1 MWVSSQELRCVAV
14 LGGRHTSGRSSSTS
28 IVRQVIILCGR
39 TSKPTQMLMLARR
52 LNCFKCVSTKTQ
64 NTPPPG
70 APAAASPPSPQ
81 TSDGEVTCRGRS
93 PTTRSLAFSLN
104 KIQSDDNTLRKLAVS
119 PTPSLFPSTLHTY
132 FTCTFVISFYS
143 WVCSYVG
150 RKVPTSY
157 IYFHFW
163 MQ

>member
-14 LGGRHTSGRSSSTS
+14 LGGRLTSGRSSTS

-39 TSKPTQMLMLARR
+39 TSKPTQKLMLAR

-132 FTCTFVISFYS
+132 FTGTFVISFYC
-143 WVCSYVG
+143 WVCSYVVG
-150 RKVPTSY
+150 RKVHTS
-157 IYFHFW
+157 
-163 MQ
+163 